1 MQPSLTTLQI
11 VILIIPFV
19 LLASAIMAKIQPKFE
34 DMKDWQIILLSVIAS
49 ILSVMVILMR
59 CYIGPMPF

>member
-49 ILSVMVILMR
+49 VLSVMVILMR